1 MLMREGPSA
10 AAAAAA
16 AVFEE
21 DALKLDVQEDALSL
35 GGMRT
40 LRRTRSGGRARE
52 DALGRTRSIEDML
65 SCRGG
70 ERRECEAHGAADWMA
85 RGRAATRGECA
96 VAA

>member
-1 MLMREGPSA
+1 MLMPEGPSA

-40 LRRTRSGGRARE
+40 LRRTRPSSRPGA
-52 DALGRTRSIEDML
+52 
-65 SCRGG
+65 
-70 ERRECEAHGAADWMA
+70 GAAASA
-85 RGRAATRGECA
+85 RSVVPLPALVMR
-96 VAA
+96 VS